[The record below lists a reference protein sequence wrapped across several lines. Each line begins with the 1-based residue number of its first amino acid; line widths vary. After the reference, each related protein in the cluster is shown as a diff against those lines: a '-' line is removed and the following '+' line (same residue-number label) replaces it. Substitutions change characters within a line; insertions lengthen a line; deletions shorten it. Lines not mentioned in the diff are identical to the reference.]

1 MIKQLSYLGGPTLYQ
16 LGASHCRSGF
26 GGSGGASSAGVGF
39 HPGLSPHGDV
49 TGWVTI
55 EKLWGLQVYMIWDWN
70 RQSVINLPGIYMGP
84 FPKIRDPQII
94 FFRGIFLHK
103 PTIFL
108 DTPIDG
114 NPHMYI

>member
-55 EKLWGLQVYMIWDWN
+55 EKLWGLQVYMEV
-70 RQSVINLPGIYMGP
+70 S
-84 FPKIRDPQII
+84 
-94 FFRGIFLHK
+94 
-103 PTIFL
+103 
-108 DTPIDG
+108 
-114 NPHMYI
+114 